1 MNVEILIQILHSWI
15 SGWPLIIFA
24 VGAGIV
30 CTVALSFIQIR
41 YFMQAWKYMLF
52 PATRT
57 TQGTMSPIQAFI
69 NTLSANLGNGSVAGM
84 AAAVYSGGPGAAF
97 WVVAMGLIMM
107 SVRFA
112 EVYLSTYFSAFAKN
126 PADKGQG
133 GLGGP
138 MLYLRSVVGGRVLA
152 FLYAIF
158 CFLLSIIT
166 GNAMQTNSIGLS
178 VATTWGVPYVVTAV
192 IATLFILF
200 VVSGGS
206 ARIVKASEA
215 IVPLK
220 VGIFFGSSIIVLAY
234 HYQSIGSALS
244 LIIKSAF
251 SPVALAGGALGF
263 GIQQAMRYGILRTV
277 LATESG
283 LGTAA
288 ILFGATGSKE
298 PVKDGILS
306 MLSTF
311 ISTLV
316 CFMIALCIVASGVW
330 DSGLTSTAL
339 TIASFNTVFGWLGGW
354 VVSFLSITF
363 GMGVLV
369 AFAYITEE
377 AWLYLVGDTKLMRL
391 VFKVMYCLTAFIGV
405 FFNVC
410 SMWLLIDIM
419 TAGMLAINLF
429 GVLYLLPIIIK
440 GVQDFKASN
449 QT

>member
-1 MNVEILIQILHSWI
+1 MNVEILIQTLHSWI

-24 VGAGIV
+24 LAAGIT
-30 CTVALSFIQIR
+30 CTVALGFIQIR
-41 YFMQAWKYMLF
+41 YFIQAWKYMLF
-52 PATRT
+52 PAKTVT
-57 TQGTMSPIQAFI
+57 TKGAMSPIQAFV

-97 WVVAMGLIMM
+97 WVVAMGVIMM

-112 EVYLSTYFSAFAKN
+112 EVYLSTYFGALSAAR
-126 PADKGQG
+126 A

-138 MLYLRSVVGGRVLA
+138 MLYLRSVIGGRALA
-152 FLYAIF
+152 FIYAIF

-178 VATTWGVPYVVTAV
+178 VSTTWGIPYVVTAIV
-192 IATLFILF
+192 STLFILF

-220 VGIFFGSSIIVLAY
+220 VGIFFGSSLIVLAY
-234 HYQSIGSALS
+234 HYQSIGGALA
-244 LIIKSAF
+244 LIVKAAF
-251 SPVALAGGALGF
+251 SPVALAGGVLGF

-298 PVKDGILS
+298 SVKDGILS

-339 TIASFNTVFGWLGGW
+339 TIAAFNTVFGWLGGW
-354 VVSFLSITF
+354 VVSFLSISF

-377 AWLYLVGDTKLMRL
+377 AWLYLVGDSKNMRL
-391 VFKVMYCLTAFIGV
+391 LFKAMYCATAFIGV

-410 SMWLLIDIM
+410 SMWLLIDIL

-429 GVLYLLPIIIK
+429 GVLYLLPIIIQ
-440 GVQDFKASN
+440 GVRDFKAKN
-449 QT
+449 QA

>member
-1 MNVEILIQILHSWI
+1 MNVEILIQTIHSWI

-24 VGAGIV
+24 VTAGIV
-30 CTVALSFIQIR
+30 CTIALNFIQIR
-41 YFMQAWKYMLF
+41 YFIQAWKYMLF
-52 PATRT
+52 PATGT

-97 WVVAMGLIMM
+97 WVVVMGIIMM

-112 EVYLSTYFSAFAKN
+112 EVYLSTYVSSFA
-126 PADKGQG
+126 PSERQG

-138 MLYLRSVVGGRVLA
+138 MLYLRSVVGGRTLA

-178 VATTWGVPYVVTAV
+178 VATTWGVPYVVTA
-192 IATLFILF
+192 ILATLFILF

-215 IVPLK
+215 IVPFK
-220 VGIFFGSSIIVLAY
+220 VGIFFGSSILVLAY
-234 HYQSIGSALS
+234 HYQSIGSALT
-244 LIIKSAF
+244 LIVTSAF
-251 SPVALAGGALGF
+251 TPVALAGGMLGF
-263 GIQQAMRYGILRTV
+263 GMQQAMRYGILRTV

-369 AFAYITEE
+369 AFAYITEQ
-377 AWLYLVGDTKLMRL
+377 AWLYLVGDTKAMRL
-391 VFKVMYCLTAFIGV
+391 TFKIMYSVTAFVGV

-410 SMWLLIDIM
+410 SMWLLIDIL

-429 GVLYLLPIIIK
+429 GVLYLLPVIRK
-440 GVQDFKASN
+440 GVQDFKA
-449 QT
+449 QRGA

>member
-1 MNVEILIQILHSWI
+1 V
-15 SGWPLIIFA
+15 
-24 VGAGIV
+24 
-30 CTVALSFIQIR
+30 
-41 YFMQAWKYMLF
+41 
-52 PATRT
+52 
-57 TQGTMSPIQAFI
+57 
-69 NTLSANLGNGSVAGM
+69 LG
-84 AAAVYSGGPGAAF
+84 
-97 WVVAMGLIMM
+97 
-107 SVRFA
+107 
-112 EVYLSTYFSAFAKN
+112 
-126 PADKGQG
+126 
-133 GLGGP
+133 
-138 MLYLRSVVGGRVLA
+138 
-152 FLYAIF
+152 
-158 CFLLSIIT
+158 
-166 GNAMQTNSIGLS
+166 
-178 VATTWGVPYVVTAV
+178 
-192 IATLFILF
+192 
-200 VVSGGS
+200 
-206 ARIVKASEA
+206 
-215 IVPLK
+215 
-220 VGIFFGSSIIVLAY
+220 Y
-234 HYQSIGSALS
+234 HYQSIGKALT
-244 LIIKSAF
+244 LIINSAF

-263 GIQQAMRYGILRTV
+263 GMQQAMRYGILRTV

-377 AWLYLVGDTKLMRL
+377 AWLYLVGDSKAMRL
-391 VFKVMYCLTAFIGV
+391 LFKAMYSVTAFIGV

-410 SMWLLIDIM
+410 SMWLLIDIL
-419 TAGMLAINLF
+419 TVGMLVINLF

-440 GVQDFKASN
+440 GVQDFRAQN
-449 QT
+449 RT

>member
-1 MNVEILIQILHSWI
+1 MNVEILIQIVHSWI

-30 CTVALSFIQIR
+30 CTVALGFIQIR
-41 YFMQAWKYMLF
+41 YFTQAWKYMLF
-52 PATRT
+52 PSTGAA

-97 WVVAMGLIMM
+97 WVVAMGIIMI

-112 EVYLSTYFSAFAKN
+112 EVYLSTYFGSLSTMRA
-126 PADKGQG
+126 

-138 MLYLRSVVGGRVLA
+138 MLYLRSVIGGRPLA
-152 FLYAIF
+152 FMYAIF

-178 VATTWGVPYVVTAV
+178 VATTWGIPYIVTALV
-192 IATLFILF
+192 STLFILF

-215 IVPLK
+215 IVPFK
-220 VGIFFGSSIIVLAY
+220 VGIFFGSSIIVLGY
-234 HYQSIGSALS
+234 HYQSIGSALA

-251 SPVALAGGALGF
+251 SPVALAGGVLGF

-354 VVSFLSITF
+354 VVSFLSISF

-377 AWLYLVGDTKLMRL
+377 AWLYLVGDSKIMRL
-391 VFKVMYCLTAFIGV
+391 AFKIMYSVTAFIGV
-405 FFNVC
+405 FFDVC
-410 SMWLLIDIM
+410 SMWLLIDIL

-429 GVLYLLPIIIK
+429 GILYLLPIIIK
-440 GVQDFKASN
+440 GVQNFRVKN